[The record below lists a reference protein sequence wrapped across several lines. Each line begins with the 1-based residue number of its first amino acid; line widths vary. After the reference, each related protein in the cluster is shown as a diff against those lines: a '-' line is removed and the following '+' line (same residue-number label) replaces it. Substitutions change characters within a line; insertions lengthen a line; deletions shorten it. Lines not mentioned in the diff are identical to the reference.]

1 MQTAGNTLRF
11 FIYDPVYEGRLIRDP
26 SHAPA
31 LNRRRRSLG
40 VAAAFIV
47 SGLMHEHLYLCALA
61 FGWCEA
67 ELRKCAGGFSS
78 VPAHQRGLICKLTAW
93 CKSSNGF
100 TRS

>member
-1 MQTAGNTLRF
+1 MRSCALREQFSGVQTAGNTLRF
-11 FIYDPVYEGRLIRDP
+11 FVYDPVYEGRLIRNP

-61 FGWCEA
+61 LVG
-67 ELRKCAGGFSS
+67 
-78 VPAHQRGLICKLTAW
+78 VKLSCRNALVAFHLCPRT
-93 CKSSNGF
+93 NVG
-100 TRS
+100 